1 MSILLSEATHEQA
14 MSYMKKIL
22 NNWKRDIVEV
32 TFVKKGNKRIR
43 RKMKVHFDEDFVKK
57 ATTGKF
63 PEHVEK
69 IKATNKERDN
79 MVVCEMLPSGKYRF
93 RTIPLRNVLRI
104 RVVKNPKTSGQ
115 KSGDDQLQAGDSDK
129 ELSESLI
136 SEYNWNTRGDYVIR
150 ALAIATGVIDATNE
164 R

>member
-14 MSYMKKIL
+14 MSFMKKIL
-22 NNWKRDIVEV
+22 NNWKKDIVEV
-32 TFVKKGNKRIR
+32 TFVKKSDKRIR

-57 ATTGKF
+57 ATSGRF
-63 PEHVEK
+63 PEHVAK
-69 IKATNKERDN
+69 IKATNKDRDN
-79 MVVCEMLPSGKYRF
+79 MVVCELLSNGKYQF

-104 RVVKNPKTSGQ
+104 RLLKNPKTSGQ
-115 KSGDDQLQAGDSDK
+115 KSEDKTQDGSSDK

-136 SEYNWNTRGDYVIR
+136 SEYDWNTEEDYIR